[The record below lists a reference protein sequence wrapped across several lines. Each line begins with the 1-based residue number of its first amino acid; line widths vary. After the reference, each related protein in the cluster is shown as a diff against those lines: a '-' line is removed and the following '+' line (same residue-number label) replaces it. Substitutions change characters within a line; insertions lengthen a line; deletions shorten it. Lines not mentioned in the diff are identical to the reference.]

1 MYLSPN
7 AHRIKY
13 FTIFGERCSGTH
25 FLQHAIQTNFH
36 IQYIKGEKHFF
47 GNKEFRDTLDITQSP
62 TSLRQVRSEARTKDL
77 EDYPEMV
84 YHRRIITLFEQK
96 MFELDRIDT
105 EELLVFALVRDP
117 VEWMDSFYKRG
128 HHVPPENRQ
137 PYERFVSCEF
147 YSIYEDGPK
156 NKEEIMEDR
165 HWKTKERYRN
175 IYELRYWKNKYMM
188 EELPKQY
195 IHYYLLKYEDLRD
208 NYEETLEYIR
218 TRFGLRRTNQT
229 YIPILKQK
237 GTYNALYEKKPIL
250 LTDAQQRE
258 IWSNININQENALG
272 YRLCIIP
279 EATRNELRR

>member
-25 FLQHAIQTNFH
+25 FLQHAILTNFH
-36 IQYIKGEKHFF
+36 IQYVKGEKHFF
-47 GNKEFRDTLDITQSP
+47 GNKEFRDTAKNAGLVEAGVRGITGEDLSSKGILDITQQP
-62 TSLRQVRSEARTKDL
+62 NNL
-77 EDYPEMV
+77 
-84 YHRRIITLFEQK
+84 TLFEQK
-96 MFELDRIDT
+96 MFEFDSIDT
-105 EELLVFALVRDP
+105 EELLVFAIVRDP
-117 VEWMDSFYKRG
+117 VEWMDSFYKRC
-128 HHVPPENRQ
+128 HHVPPENRR

-156 NKEEIMEDR
+156 NKQEIMEDR

-175 IYELRYWKNKYMM
+175 IFELRDWKNRYMM

-195 IHYYLLKYEDLRD
+195 VHYYLLKYEDLRD
-208 NYEETLEYIR
+208 NYAETLEHIR
-218 TRFGLRRTNQT
+218 KRFGLRKKPET

-250 LTDAQQRE
+250 LTDTQQQE
-258 IWSNININQENALG
+258 IWSNINVNQENALG
-272 YRLCIIP
+272 FFM
-279 EATRNELRR
+279 AQK